1 MLGGRNYT
9 TQRPSP
15 TACWWLGAL
24 PVCLLAGCLAGPK
37 HLTYLDE
44 AEFKYSRDVQLKI
57 AHPTDEDPGASRPEF
72 ARQPRRLRNTEKGQL
87 WDLPIEEALKL
98 ALANCDVIREN
109 GQFLSPSNRL
119 LANPDFV
126 QSIYNP
132 AILDTSVAFG
142 RRGTSAALA
151 DFDTTLSSSM
161 SVGHSE
167 QIQRMASTGL
177 GPGDTLVDDTGQF
190 RSSLSKTLGD
200 GSQLSV
206 SHNLNYSRN
215 NLPTGG
221 FQPSSLFESSW
232 FSTPQSPALSFEYR
246 RPLWQGAGRRYT
258 GIAAPRLS
266 RFGGATAIVGVNQG
280 VIIARINNDISL
292 ADFEAAVRNLVRDVE
307 VVYWNLHL
315 AYRVFHSQKVALDSA
330 EQTWRLVDSD
340 NRRGDADRAQA
351 RDNYFEIKERT
362 QTARSNIYSTETRFR
377 RLLGLPVNDGRIIRP
392 SDEPISAELLPDW
405 ESCLQEALLQRVELR
420 RQKWNIRSY
429 QLQLEAARSL
439 SQPQLDL
446 VTSHQVNAL
455 GNTLTNSRREQF
467 ASFYGT
473 LTSGNHMSSELRFEF
488 SIPLGNRI
496 ARAQIRNL
504 ELLLA
509 KARAILNAQEIDI
522 SHELASAFQELD
534 RAYLA
539 AQANRNRQLAA
550 DKRVRLVQIE
560 FDAGRTSLDLFLRA
574 QVSLSEAEIAY
585 FQSLVAYTKAIADL
599 EYRKGTLLEHNNVR
613 LAEGPWSSEA
623 YKQAL
628 RRAEARSHGIDTQLL
643 RTIPAPVE
651 REEE

>member
-1 MLGGRNYT
+1 
-9 TQRPSP
+9 
-15 TACWWLGAL
+15 
-24 PVCLLAGCLAGPK
+24 
-37 HLTYLDE
+37 
-44 AEFKYSRDVQLKI
+44 
-57 AHPTDEDPGASRPEF
+57 
-72 ARQPRRLRNTEKGQL
+72 
-87 WDLPIEEALKL
+87 
-98 ALANCDVIREN
+98 
-109 GQFLSPSNRL
+109 
-119 LANPDFV
+119 
-126 QSIYNP
+126 
-132 AILDTSVAFG
+132 
-142 RRGTSAALA
+142 
-151 DFDTTLSSSM
+151 
-161 SVGHSE
+161 
-167 QIQRMASTGL
+167 
-177 GPGDTLVDDTGQF
+177 
-190 RSSLSKTLGD
+190 
-200 GSQLSV
+200 
-206 SHNLNYSRN
+206 
-215 NLPTGG
+215 
-221 FQPSSLFESSW
+221 
-232 FSTPQSPALSFEYR
+232 
-246 RPLWQGAGRRYT
+246 
-258 GIAAPRLS
+258 
-266 RFGGATAIVGVNQG
+266 
-280 VIIARINNDISL
+280 
-292 ADFEAAVRNLVRDVE
+292 
-307 VVYWNLHL
+307 
-315 AYRVFHSQKVALDSA
+315 
-330 EQTWRLVDSD
+330 
-340 NRRGDADRAQA
+340 
-351 RDNYFEIKERT
+351 
-362 QTARSNIYSTETRFR
+362 
-377 RLLGLPVNDGRIIRP
+377 LLGLPVNDGRIIRP